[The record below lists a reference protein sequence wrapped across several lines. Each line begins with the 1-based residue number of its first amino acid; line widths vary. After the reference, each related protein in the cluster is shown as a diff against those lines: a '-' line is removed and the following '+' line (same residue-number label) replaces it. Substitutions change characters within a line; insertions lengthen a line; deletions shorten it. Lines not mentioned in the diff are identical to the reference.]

1 MVTLKAFP
9 LLPPLRWI
17 TLSQGPSAT
26 SAVVRLA
33 LLARDGNDGQ
43 APGLVET
50 RRLAGGRSYLAA
62 VVDLQGRALEWLEI
76 GVQAP
81 QDLVDSP
88 AARCGLLSNALLDR
102 EWNRVTEALI
112 RLNPDAVLSAG
123 SIGSDGCF
131 WAVDFDLG
139 ITVPLAPAA
148 GGPPFVMC
156 RDESRLQQ
164 AKRAPYATSF
174 ERWFMSEAKPGEVT
188 WISAGELDDVTTLP
202 ATVTA
207 VGAGKGPFLPLNPA
221 GGPVLIRRLPPL
233 SLDGFSSWLRVRGAR
248 DAAAP
253 AETVPPEASDPLA
266 RLEHGILAA
275 PAPTATPVAKYF
287 EAQAPLESFYLRI
300 ELWKAVVDE
309 ALRVCRLS
317 DRPFFDLAPDSF
329 RVSPGSYA
337 PLIPPGWSFSVDLV
351 RPGVAAPFELP
362 GFGTCFVPCGN
373 GIGSPLFERFGG
385 WMEGSGTVRISQA
398 SDAGEGQTRLEGSI
412 EGQGLRTGTTQRI
425 VWVQIP
431 MDRQSLTFMASLE
444 TDQGAARAGVRF
456 RALVKDVP
464 AATLTQLK
472 SAAAP
477 RRTCQYH
484 VLRPVDPALDIHAL
498 GLIGMRILLANDQ
511 AVLPELEDDVFEL
524 AALIPD
530 DCSVDQIA
538 LLVDSPEV
546 GERAKRLL
554 SAKEWNPGADDT
566 TIPRELWYATVRE
579 LAEFV
584 GVDENETLPPTH
596 DETGAALWL
605 QPLAARALAL
615 QRLAL
620 HVRGLL
626 SAPRPAHEEIARA
639 VHRFVRSQT

>member
-1 MVTLKAFP
+1 M
-9 LLPPLRWI
+9 PPLRWI
-17 TLSQGPSAT
+17 TLSHGPEAV

-33 LLARDGNDGQ
+33 LLARDGAEGQ
-43 APGLVET
+43 VPSLVET
-50 RRLAGGRSYLAA
+50 RRLAGGRSFLAA
-62 VVDLQGRALEWLEI
+62 VVDLEGRALEWLEL
-76 GVQAP
+76 GVQSP
-81 QDLVDSP
+81 QDLADSP

-102 EWNRVTEALI
+102 EWTRVVDSLV

-123 SIGSDGCF
+123 SFASDGQF
-131 WAVDFDLG
+131 WVVDFDRG
-139 ITVPLAPAA
+139 ITVPLRAP
-148 GGPPFVMC
+148 GGGSAFVIC
-156 RDESRLQQ
+156 RDETRLRE

-174 ERWFMSEAKPGEVT
+174 ERWFVAEAA
-188 WISAGELDDVTTLP
+188 SAPPVWVSAAELEDLTTLP
-202 ATVTA
+202 ATVA
-207 VGAGKGPFLPLNPA
+207 APDAGKGPFFPLNPS
-221 GGPVLIRRLPPL
+221 GGPLLIRRLPPL
-233 SLDGFSSWLRVRGAR
+233 SLDGFARWLRSRGTR
-248 DAAAP
+248 DPAAP
-253 AETVPPEASDPLA
+253 ATDAVPADADPLA
-266 RLEHGILAA
+266 RLEFGLLAV
-275 PAPTATPVAKYF
+275 PTPPTSPVAKYF

-300 ELWKAVVDE
+300 ELWKSVVEE
-309 ALRVCRLS
+309 ALRVSRLS

-329 RVSPGSYA
+329 RVAPGSPS
-337 PLIPPGWSFSVDLV
+337 PLIPAGWTFSVDLV

-373 GIGSPLFERFGG
+373 GVGSPLFERFGG

-398 SDAGEGQTRLEGSI
+398 TDAGDGQTRLEGSI
-412 EGQGLRTGTTQRI
+412 EGQGLRSTGNSQRI

-444 TDQGAARAGVRF
+444 TEQGAARAGVRF

-464 AATLTQLK
+464 AAILTQLK

-498 GLIGMRILLANDQ
+498 GLIGMRILLANDP

-538 LLVDSPEV
+538 LLAESPEV

-584 GVDENETLPPTH
+584 GVDEQETLPPTH
-596 DETGAALWL
+596 ADDGTALWV
-605 QPLAARALAL
+605 QPLAARSLAL
-615 QRLAL
+615 HRLAL

-639 VHRFVRSQT
+639 VHRFVRSQS